1 MRTSPPA
8 TRPTAADLGVERVP
22 WEQVGPDFITAWGY
36 PDGQF
41 DPEHL
46 TVYGKSGG
54 GKTYFVRYV
63 LKQRAAVRRSH
74 VVVVATKR
82 ADRTLSGWGWPV
94 ISTWP
99 PGYGENQVIYWAR
112 AKGISAE
119 HRVPQRAA
127 VKKVMDALWTPD
139 SNVIVY
145 WDELTYLEVD
155 LKLKT
160 EIATYYREGRGN
172 GITNV
177 AAMQRPSNVTRL
189 AHSEAGWTVAFPP
202 KDVDDRT
209 RVAEVLGDRRR
220 FAAVLD
226 DLDRTRHEFLLRHD
240 RTGETVIS
248 HLPRPPRR
256 VRASREGVSQRPG
269 YGVPSRSR

>member
-1 MRTSPPA
+1 MRSRPVTPSPTSA
-8 TRPTAADLGVERVP
+8 EHGIDRVP
-22 WEQVGPDFITAWGY
+22 WDQVEPDFLQAWGY

-63 LKQRAAVRRSH
+63 TKRRALVRRSH
-74 VVVVATKR
+74 VVVVATKK
-82 ADRTLSGWGWPV
+82 ADSTLSGWGWPI

-99 PGYGENQVIYWAR
+99 PGYGENQVIYWAK

-119 HRVPQRAA
+119 HRAPQRVA
-127 VKKVMDALWTPD
+127 VKKVMDALWVPN
-139 SNVIVY
+139 SNVLVY

-172 GITNV
+172 GITNI

-220 FAAVLD
+220 FAAALD
-226 DLDRTRHEFLLRHD
+226 DLDRTKHEFLMRHD
-240 RTGETVIS
+240 RTGETIIS
-248 HLPRPPRR
+248 HLPAPPRR
-256 VRASREGVSQRPG
+256 PRPRRTGVSQRVG
-269 YGVPSRSR
+269 YRVPSRSQ